1 MRLKPL
7 LFVAA
12 LLASP
17 AALGAPATDW
27 ERDFDDDKKSW
38 NEIEA
43 QIPPYPKTKDLI
55 RVEPG
60 AETSHRFY
68 VDAAS
73 LTVSTDGVVRY
84 TSVIKTAG
92 GATNVTFEGMRCD
105 TREGKLYAMGH
116 PDGTWTRARKP
127 EWKRIVLRDLA
138 PHHYVLYREYFCPE
152 PTKATPPRIAL
163 DALRRGVGLT
173 TSTNVD

>member
-1 MRLKPL
+1 MRLEPL
-7 LFVAA
+7 LYIAA

-17 AALGAPATDW
+17 SALGAMASTW
-27 ERDFDDDKKSW
+27 EQDFDEDTKAWK
-38 NEIEA
+38 EIEA
-43 QIPPYPKTKDLI
+43 NIPPYPKTKDLI

-60 AETSHRFY
+60 SEISHRFY

-73 LTVSTDGVVRY
+73 VTVGADGVVRY
-84 TSVIKTAG
+84 TTVIKTSG
-92 GATNVTFEGMRCD
+92 GATNVTYEGMRCE

-116 PDGTWTRARKP
+116 PDGTWTRARNP
-127 EWKRIVLRDLA
+127 AWKRIVLRDVA

-163 DALRRGVGLT
+163 DAMRRGVGIAA
-173 TSTNVD
+173 SKNIP